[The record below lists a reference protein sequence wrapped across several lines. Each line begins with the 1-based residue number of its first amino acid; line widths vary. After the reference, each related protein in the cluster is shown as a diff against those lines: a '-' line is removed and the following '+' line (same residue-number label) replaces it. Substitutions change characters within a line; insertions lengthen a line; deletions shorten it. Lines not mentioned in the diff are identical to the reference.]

1 MNLIISFFL
10 SNIIVSSGFIIP
22 TKITVRKLEDKC
34 YKIYEPVNNDE
45 SKRINQCIFYPG
57 LYGQVPYELY
67 QSFLTKL
74 ASKNLTVYALSPDI
88 KDSYQALKSITYNEP
103 TTIIAHSSGAS
114 DALEACKYMDNID
127 QLILLDPVDFEK
139 SNDRFEF
146 SLPFFPKQED
156 KDKSKKIFIPR
167 HVKRVVFINAKK
179 SYEWSWFPIK
189 PPFIPLFSLS
199 KDLMECD
206 NVEMIESKDHGH
218 SDILDYYWG
227 NIMHATLSRGLED
240 RNELLI
246 DQYHDWLS
254 NELAD
259 KIIENTQELE
269 YCETDEDTSIYL
281 PCSEEH

>member
-1 MNLIISFFL
+1 MKLIQLFL
-10 SNIIVSSGFIIP
+10 TNILITNSFIIP
-22 TKITVRKLEDKC
+22 TKTTVRKLEDKY
-34 YKIYEPVNNDE
+34 YKIYEPVNNDN
-45 SKRINQCIFYPG
+45 SKRVNQCIFYPG
-57 LYGQVPYELY
+57 LYGQVPHELY

-88 KDSYQALKSITYNEP
+88 KDSYQALKGITYNEP

-114 DALEACKYMDNID
+114 DALETCKYMDNID

-139 SNDRFEF
+139 SNDGFEF
-146 SLPFFPKQED
+146 SLPFFPNED
-156 KDKSKKIFIPR
+156 KNKKKSKKIFIPR
-167 HVKRVVFINAKK
+167 HVKRVVFVNAKK

-206 NVEMIESKDHGH
+206 NVEFIESKDHGH

-254 NELAD
+254 NKLAD
-259 KIIENTQELE
+259 KIIENTDELE
-269 YCETDEDTSIYL
+269 YCETTEDTSIYL
-281 PCSEEH
+281 PSSEEH